1 MHGIFARLPTVA
13 RHELIMHTATS
24 SQRYFEYLT
33 QRSVTGLVY
42 RKFLLYPRLDRMLQ
56 GRVLDYGCGIG
67 DFLRY
72 RDNSSGVDINQY
84 GVDYCKSL
92 GLDVQLAKGG
102 MIPHPESSFDSVI
115 LDNVLEHIPPVDVDR
130 VIGEIMRVLRPGGRL
145 LIGVPGIKGYAADN
159 DHKRFYTETDVI
171 NLLSPYGA
179 NPLQTLHAPLRSKWA
194 TQHLS
199 QYCIYISFECG
210 SRDTPHPG

>member
-1 MHGIFARLPTVA
+1 MHGIVARLPTVPH
-13 RHELIMHTATS
+13 HELNMHTTAS
-24 SQRYFEYLT
+24 SQQYFEYLT
-33 QRSVTGLVY
+33 QRSVIGLLY
-42 RKFLLYPRLDRMLQ
+42 RKFFLYPRLNHMLQ

-72 RDNSSGVDINQY
+72 RHNSSGVDINQY
-84 GVDYCKSL
+84 GVDYCKSR

-130 VIGEIMRVLRPGGRL
+130 VIGEIMRVLQPGGRL
-145 LIGVPGIKGYAADN
+145 LIGVPGIKGYAADC

-171 NLLSPYGA
+171 NLLSRYGA
-179 NPLQTLHAPLRSKWA
+179 SPVKTLHMPLRSKWA
-194 TQHLS
+194 TRHLS
-199 QYCIYISFECG
+199 QYCVYISFEC
-210 SRDTPHPG
+210 SDIDTPHSG